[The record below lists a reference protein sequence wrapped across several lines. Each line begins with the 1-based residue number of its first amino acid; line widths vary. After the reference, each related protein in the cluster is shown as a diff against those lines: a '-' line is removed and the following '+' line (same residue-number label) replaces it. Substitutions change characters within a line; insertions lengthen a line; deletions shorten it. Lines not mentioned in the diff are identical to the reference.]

1 MSGHH
6 RERLVEEIRQE
17 IEVML
22 AGELKDPRLTP
33 TVLVSEVR
41 LAPDRR
47 QAKVFVAV
55 QASEPE
61 RAAVLDAL
69 EAASNF
75 IRFELTERLQLRRSP
90 RLEFAIDRS
99 AEYGARID
107 ALLRQEKEKSPPDR

>member
-22 AGELKDPRLTP
+22 AGELKDPRLAP
-33 TVLVSEVR
+33 TILVSEVR
-41 LAPDRR
+41 LSPDQR
-47 QAKVFVAV
+47 QAKVFVSV
-55 QASEPE
+55 DGSEPE
-61 RAAVLDAL
+61 RASVLDAL
-69 EAASNF
+69 AAAAGF

-99 AEYGARID
+99 AEYGARIER
-107 ALLRQEKEKSPPDR
+107 LLHQEKRPPDR